1 MSAKLGGS
9 AIEQWRTKAWRDFVM
24 GALELEGCRRLGKK
38 YGSGTI
44 PWKRRIR
51 AGTTRRKR

>member
-1 MSAKLGGS
+1 MPTKAGGS
-9 AIEQWRTKAWRDFVM
+9 AIEGRTTKRWRDFVM